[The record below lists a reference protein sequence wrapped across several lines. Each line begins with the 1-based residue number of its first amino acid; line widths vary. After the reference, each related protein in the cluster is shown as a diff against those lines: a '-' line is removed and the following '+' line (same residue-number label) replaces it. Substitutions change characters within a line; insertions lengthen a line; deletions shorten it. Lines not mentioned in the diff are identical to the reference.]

1 MNADDKTQLISKDN
15 PLWFAGTYL
24 TTPTKLCTVEMVCY
38 GSVTGNHMSKFK
50 KIKLNINK

>member
-1 MNADDKTQLISKDN
+1 MDADDKTQLISKDN

-50 KIKLNINK
+50 KIKLKINK